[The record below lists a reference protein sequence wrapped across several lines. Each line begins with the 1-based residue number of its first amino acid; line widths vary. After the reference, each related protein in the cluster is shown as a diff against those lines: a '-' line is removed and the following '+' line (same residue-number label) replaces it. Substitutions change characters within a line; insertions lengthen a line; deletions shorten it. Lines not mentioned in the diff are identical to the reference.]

1 MQFDGEISTEVSLS
15 RILDEMLIDGTS
27 KEIVLKFLSQHETDI
42 SDIFRDSAFA
52 YDLYDI
58 TLRDEDLDPLL
69 LKHMEHLRPID
80 CFFAM
85 KQYAASH
92 GNKSIHA
99 FPELEAAIQNVRQ
112 ESIFMA
118 EDKWGKKIPWEVLN
132 GEVAIWDYVNA
143 MNDVRDVS
151 SFLRSSYLSRSIFVA
166 KNFLRLCP
174 TAQFY
179 VLSQTPKECNGT
191 WGTREAV
198 KARVSAYLV
207 LSLVRQV
214 LSTGDVETFN
224 WIVNVAG
231 LLNRSRYFSGKVID
245 EILMRI
251 RQKSIRDMISPP
263 SWTMPM
269 SAFEE
274 IVFEVN
280 MFGGQVDGMDVFL
293 AIYLGGGKSQLKG
306 MKENRDLFEFLS
318 LPFDPSETEM
328 MKDEKGNC

>member
-27 KEIVLKFLSQHETDI
+27 REIVLKFLSQHESDI
-42 SDIFRDSAFA
+42 PDIFRDSAFA

-58 TLRDEDLDPLL
+58 TLNDELDPLL

-85 KQYAASH
+85 KQYATVH

-99 FPELEAAIQNVRQ
+99 FPELEAAIHNVMQ
-112 ESIFMA
+112 ESIFMV
-118 EDKWGKKIPWEVLN
+118 EDKWGRKIPWEVLN
-132 GEVAIWDYVNA
+132 GDVSIWDYINA
-143 MNDVRDVS
+143 MTDERDVS
-151 SFLRSSYLSRSIFVA
+151 AFLRSSYLSRSIFVA

-174 TAQFY
+174 AAQFH
-179 VLSQTPKECNGT
+179 VLSQSSCQGNGT

-198 KARVSAYLV
+198 KARVSAHLV

-214 LSTGDVETFN
+214 LSTGDVEMFN
-224 WIVNVAG
+224 WIVNVSG

-251 RQKSIRDMISPP
+251 RQKSVRDMISPP
-263 SWTMPM
+263 SWTMPK

-293 AIYLGGGKSQLKG
+293 AIYLGGGESQLKG
-306 MKENRDLFEFLS
+306 MKENMDLLEFLS
-318 LPFDPSETEM
+318 LPFDPSEAEL
-328 MKDEKGNC
+328 MKEGNC